1 MSLHS
6 EIKDWEFSRFSL
18 AEGNITLIMFLLF
31 GLSSDKETMSNGF
44 KQSLRSADS
53 VTVTWYMPEQWEEL
67 RATAKDPE
75 TIPAT
80 FAEWEANAVKRLKEI
95 ESEGKKKIEKVIVE
109 IPALLDWLKR
119 EGLDNT
125 TQNRA
130 AYAAYHYNQ
139 MN

>member
-1 MSLHS
+1 MS
-6 EIKDWEFSRFSL
+6 D
-18 AEGNITLIMFLLF
+18 
-31 GLSSDKETMSNGF
+31 GF
-44 KQSLRSADS
+44 KKALLSADS
-53 VTVTWYMPEQWEEL
+53 LTVAWYTPEYWEEL

-80 FAEWEANAVKRLKEI
+80 FAEWEATAAKRLKEL
-95 ESEGKKKIEKVIVE
+95 EAEGKRKIEKVIVE